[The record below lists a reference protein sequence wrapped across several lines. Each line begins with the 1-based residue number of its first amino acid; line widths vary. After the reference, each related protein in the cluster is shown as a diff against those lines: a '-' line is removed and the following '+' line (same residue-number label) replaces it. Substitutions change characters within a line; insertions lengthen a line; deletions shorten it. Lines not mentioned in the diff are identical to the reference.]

1 LLPQPTTGASGE
13 YEVHKP
19 VVVEGVQKGC
29 HVQGVVRRCS
39 DPMCGAVQIQDGAE
53 QVNLVETVRAL
64 RARRIRPPPPPPPP
78 PPPHHPHHHHH
89 PPTPRAACRMAVV
102 GRSTGNYLR
111 VGTLVVLLK
120 FTNPPRAIG

>member
-1 LLPQPTTGASGE
+1 
-13 YEVHKP
+13 VHKP

-78 PPPHHPHHHHH
+78 PPPAH
-89 PPTPRAACRMAVV
+89 TPRGMPHGG
-102 GRSTGNYLR
+102 GRSVDWELPTCWHTGCA
-111 VGTLVVLLK
+111 TE
-120 FTNPPRAIG
+120 IH